1 MAAEKEQLSKV
12 AEELK
17 HERITNQAYNIR
29 LRALL
34 TKTGMYCFICTFY
47 S

>member
-12 AEELK
+12 FDDLK
-17 HERITNQAYNIR
+17 QERITNQAYNIR

-34 TKTGMYCFICTFY
+34 TKSGMYCFTY
-47 S
+47 